1 MFLKG
6 YKVDDKKALLAE
18 IASLIEANTKDDTI
32 NLDIMEYMS
41 FEEITS
47 IRDSLK
53 KRKENRKEEQKGWY
67 DEWVEKCG
75 V

>member
-1 MFLKG
+1 M
-6 YKVDDKKALLAE
+6 DDKKALLAE